1 MPSIQSYRLN
11 MNDKKDNNS
20 IDNIEFKCSLCGK
33 SLVNRDSNEIIQQ
46 EISGSKYFFD
56 SNQCVMMFKRLDHF
70 YGRNIS
76 SFIGNKQII
85 SDPFWNK
92 ILPSDD
98 EIQEINVESKERY
111 IKVIKNPEETL
122 QVAHHMV
129 TSANKEILLLF
140 SSSNAFYRT
149 FVNADGFLILDK
161 IKQDPS
167 KKVNIRILT
176 PFDEKIQESIDN
188 LKNNYGVDMK
198 YLPEPLY
205 LKITIL
211 IIDRSFSLAVELEKD
226 SVEDSVNAIGL
237 STYSNS
243 KSTVLYYVSI
253 FENLWKQA
261 DIYKKADDLYQQLK
275 QTSQTQRQFIN
286 EAAHEIRNPI
296 QPILGLAEVML
307 SNKNLDPSQTADL
320 LKIIVSNAKKLQFL
334 TDNLLDVARIDSKLL
349 TLSLEE
355 FDIVE
360 SVRNLLEDLKDQTRK
375 PITFTLNS
383 DEDSILMEADKV
395 RINQVFLNI
404 LNNAIKVLQ
413 EGNINISLE
422 KKNDDMLSA
431 KITDNG
437 PGIPINIKD
446 KIFSKFVTGSRSG
459 TGLGLYIC
467 KNIVEK
473 HGGQIWA
480 ENNAETGATFNF
492 TLPLKQ

>member
-1 MPSIQSYRLN
+1 MS
-11 MNDKKDNNS
+11 NNK
-20 IDNIEFKCSLCGK
+20 IEFKCSLCGK
-33 SLVNRDSNEIIQQ
+33 SLVNRDSNEIIQ
-46 EISGSKYFFD
+46 EKISGSKYFFD

-70 YGRNIS
+70 YGKNIS
-76 SFIGNKQII
+76 SFTGNQDII

-92 ILPSDD
+92 ITPSED
-98 EIQEINVESKERY
+98 EIQEINIESKERS
-111 IKVIKNPEETL
+111 IKVIKNPEEAL
-122 QVAHHMV
+122 QVAKNMV
-129 TSANKEILLLF
+129 RSANKEILLLF
-140 SSSNAFYRT
+140 SSVNAFYRT
-149 FVNADGFLILDK
+149 FAIANGFLILD
-161 IKQDPS
+161 QLNEDTS

-176 PFDEKIQESIDN
+176 PFDEKIQN
-188 LKNNYGVDMK
+188 LTDMLKKNYEVDIK

-211 IIDRSFSLAVELEKD
+211 IMDRNLSLALELEDD
-226 SVEDSVNAIGL
+226 SVQDSVNAIGL

-307 SNKNLDPSQTADL
+307 SNKNLDPSQTEDL
-320 LKIIVSNAKKLQFL
+320 LRIIVSNAKKLQFL
-334 TDNLLDVARIDSKLL
+334 TDNLLDVTRIDSHLL
-349 TLSLEE
+349 TLNLEE

-360 SVRNLLEDLKDQTRK
+360 TVKHIIEDLKDQTRK
-375 PITFTLNS
+375 PIEFLLHS
-383 DEDSILMEADKV
+383 EEDSILIKADKL
-395 RINQVFLNI
+395 RISQVLLNI
-404 LNNAIKVLQ
+404 LNNAINILQ
-413 EGNINISLE
+413 EGEISVSIA
-422 KKNDDMLSA
+422 KKNDILSI
-431 KITDNG
+431 KISDNG

-446 KIFSKFVTGSRSG
+446 KIFSKFVTGSKSG

-473 HGGQIWA
+473 HGGRIWA
-480 ENNAETGATFNF
+480 ENNAEKGATFNL
-492 TLPLKQ
+492 TIPID

>member
-1 MPSIQSYRLN
+1 MS
-11 MNDKKDNNS
+11 NNK
-20 IDNIEFKCSLCGK
+20 IEFKCSLCGK
-33 SLVNRDSNEIIQQ
+33 SLVNRDSNEIIQ
-46 EISGSKYFFD
+46 EKISGSKYFFD

-70 YGRNIS
+70 YGKNIS
-76 SFIGNKQII
+76 SFTGNQDII

-92 ILPSDD
+92 ITPSED
-98 EIQEINVESKERY
+98 EIQEINIESKERS
-111 IKVIKNPEETL
+111 IKVIKNPEEAL
-122 QVAHHMV
+122 QVAKNMV
-129 TSANKEILLLF
+129 RSANKEILLLF
-140 SSSNAFYRT
+140 SSVNAFYRT
-149 FVNADGFLILDK
+149 FAIANGFLILD
-161 IKQDPS
+161 QLNEDTS

-176 PFDEKIQESIDN
+176 PFDEKIQNLIDM
-188 LKNNYGVDMK
+188 LKKNYEVDIK

-211 IIDRSFSLAVELEKD
+211 IMDRNLSLALELEDD
-226 SVEDSVNAIGL
+226 SVQDSVNAIGL

-307 SNKNLDPSQTADL
+307 SNKNLDPSQTEDL
-320 LKIIVSNAKKLQFL
+320 LRIIVSNAKKLQFL
-334 TDNLLDVARIDSKLL
+334 TDNLLDVTRIDSHLL
-349 TLSLEE
+349 TLNLEE

-360 SVRNLLEDLKDQTRK
+360 TVKHIIEDLKDQTRK
-375 PITFTLNS
+375 PIEFLLHS
-383 DEDSILMEADKV
+383 EEDSILIKADKL
-395 RINQVFLNI
+395 RISQVLLNI
-404 LNNAIKVLQ
+404 LNNAINILQ
-413 EGNINISLE
+413 EGEISVSIA
-422 KKNDDMLSA
+422 KKNDILSI
-431 KITDNG
+431 KIIDNG

-446 KIFSKFVTGSRSG
+446 KIFSKFVTGSKSG

-473 HGGQIWA
+473 HGGRIWA
-480 ENNAETGATFNF
+480 ENNAEKGATFNL
-492 TLPLKQ
+492 TIPID

>member
-1 MPSIQSYRLN
+1 MS
-11 MNDKKDNNS
+11 DNKT
-20 IDNIEFKCSLCGK
+20 EFKCSLCGK
-33 SLVNRDSNEIIQQ
+33 SLLNRDSNEIIQ
-46 EISGSKYFFD
+46 EKISGSKYFFD

-70 YGRNIS
+70 YGKNIS
-76 SFIGNKQII
+76 SFTGNQDII

-92 ILPSDD
+92 ITPSED
-98 EIQEINVESKERY
+98 EIQEINIESKERS
-111 IKVIKNPEETL
+111 IKVIKNPEEAL
-122 QVAHHMV
+122 QVAKNMV
-129 TSANKEILLLF
+129 RSANKEILLLF
-140 SSSNAFYRT
+140 SSVNAFYRT
-149 FVNADGFLILDK
+149 FAIANGFLILD
-161 IKQDPS
+161 QLNEDTS

-176 PFDEKIQESIDN
+176 PFDEKIQN
-188 LKNNYGVDMK
+188 LTDMLKKNYEVDIK

-211 IIDRSFSLAVELEKD
+211 IMDRNLSLALELEDD
-226 SVEDSVNAIGL
+226 SVQDSVNAIGL

-307 SNKNLDPSQTADL
+307 SNKNLDPSQTEDL
-320 LKIIVSNAKKLQFL
+320 LRIIVSNAKKLQFL
-334 TDNLLDVARIDSKLL
+334 TDNLLDVTRIDSQLL
-349 TLSLEE
+349 TLNLEE

-360 SVRNLLEDLKDQTRK
+360 TVKHIIKDLKDQTRK
-375 PITFTLNS
+375 PIEFLLHS
-383 DEDSILMEADKV
+383 EEDSILIKADKL
-395 RINQVFLNI
+395 RISQVLLNI
-404 LNNAIKVLQ
+404 LNNAINVLQ
-413 EGNINISLE
+413 EGEISVSIA
-422 KKNDDMLSA
+422 KKNDILSI
-431 KITDNG
+431 KISDNG

-446 KIFSKFVTGSRSG
+446 KIFSKFVTGSKSG

-473 HGGQIWA
+473 HGGRIWA
-480 ENNAETGATFNF
+480 ENNAEKGATFNL
-492 TLPLKQ
+492 TIPIY